1 MPYYPERKPEPSGEK
16 QRNTTAEKRNRL
28 LRLSVAAFFSL
39 LVLYG
44 AIRLFRYQSELND
57 SRNTAAELRRIQNPE
72 EIKAESTDLPVPKTG
87 DNSNPALWI
96 ALMVLGLAGIGAML
110 FRTARKRG

>member
-16 QRNTTAEKRNRL
+16 QRNTTAAEKRNRL

-44 AIRLFRYQSELND
+44 AIRLFRYQSELNE
-57 SRNTAAELRRIQNPE
+57 SRKTTAELRRIQNPE
-72 EIKAESTDLPVPKTG
+72 EIKTESTDLPVPKAGCGCTKIG
-87 DNSNPALWI
+87 RRRNRKQSDYSNKP
-96 ALMVLGLAGIGAML
+96 IGWD
-110 FRTARKRG
+110 